1 MIRHL
6 MYYYVLESYS
16 FHRSKD
22 DKYFDVTLP
31 YSVLLYTIAFV
42 LSTLVVLL
50 YAIEVFR
57 IRQSRNRDSQLIRSD
72 DVAMTAADGI
82 DNSVNAKNS
91 WSSLT

>member
-6 MYYYVLESYS
+6 MYYYVRESYS
-16 FHRSKD
+16 FQRSKD
-22 DKYFDVTLP
+22 DKYFVVTLP

-50 YAIEVFR
+50 YAIGVFR

-82 DNSVNAKNS
+82 DNSVNVKNS